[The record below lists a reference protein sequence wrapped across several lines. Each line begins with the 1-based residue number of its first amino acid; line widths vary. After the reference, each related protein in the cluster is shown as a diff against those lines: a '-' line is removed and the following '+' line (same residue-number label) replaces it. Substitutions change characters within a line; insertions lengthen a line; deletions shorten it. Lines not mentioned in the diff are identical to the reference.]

1 MLNPF
6 RQPYRETG
14 TRKGKIIS
22 IVAFGL
28 FIFLFLFIFKP
39 FGLFELNT
47 IQALFITLGF
57 GAITAFVLFVF
68 KFLLEPLLST
78 CSRTLG
84 RHIIWDFVIATSI
97 GVANYTYM
105 SVIFDI
111 PFSLKYLLYAVWTAW
126 LVGLIPVIISYIINY
141 NKQYREALKVA
152 DIPEEKIFRGE
163 AVKLTAGNDK
173 NEVTLDPEDILYI
186 CSNDNYV
193 TVATLKEGSVS
204 RITIRGTLK
213 AVEEELSRNKRFLR
227 CHKCYIIN
235 LNYIDRIIGHS
246 QNMKV
251 RLLHS
256 DELIPVSRVKA
267 GLLTG
272 S

>member
-1 MLNPF
+1 MHNPF

-14 TRKGKIIS
+14 TRKGKILTIA
-22 IVAFGL
+22 AFGL

-39 FGLFELNT
+39 FGLYGLNT

-57 GAITAFVLFVF
+57 GAITAFLLVVF
-68 KFLLEPLLST
+68 KFLLEPFLARFSW
-78 CSRTLG
+78 TLG
-84 RHIIWDFVIATSI
+84 THIIWDIVIATSI
-97 GVANYTYM
+97 GVANYVYL
-105 SVIFDI
+105 SIIFDL
-111 PFSLKYLLYAVWTAW
+111 PFSLKYILYAVWTAW

-173 NEVTLDPEDILYI
+173 NEITLDPEEILYI

-204 RITIRGTLK
+204 RMTIRGTLK
-213 AVEEELSRNKRFLR
+213 AVEEELSRNRRFLR

-235 LNYIDRIIGHS
+235 LDYVEKVSGHS
-246 QNMKV
+246 QKMKV
-251 RLLHS
+251 KLLHA
-256 DELIPVSRVKA
+256 DEFIPVSRSKA
-267 GLLTG
+267 GLLAQK
-272 S
+272 

>member
-1 MLNPF
+1 
-6 RQPYRETG
+6 
-14 TRKGKIIS
+14 
-22 IVAFGL
+22 
-28 FIFLFLFIFKP
+28 
-39 FGLFELNT
+39 
-47 IQALFITLGF
+47 
-57 GAITAFVLFVF
+57 
-68 KFLLEPLLST
+68 
-78 CSRTLG
+78 
-84 RHIIWDFVIATSI
+84 
-97 GVANYTYM
+97 M

-126 LVGLIPVIISYIINY
+126 LVGFIPVIISYIINY

-152 DIPEEKIFRGE
+152 AIPEEKIFRGE

-173 NEVTLDPEDILYI
+173 NEVTLDPEEILYI

-213 AVEEELSRNKRFLR
+213 AVEEELSRNRRFLR

-235 LNYIDRIIGHS
+235 LDYVDRVIGHS

-256 DELIPVSRVKA
+256 DELIPVSRAKA
-267 GLLTG
+267 GLLAG